1 MTKKKTFKRFLVT
14 SALPYA
20 NGPIHIGHLAGAY
33 LPADIYV
40 RYKRL
45 KGDDVKFI
53 CGSDEHG
60 VPITIRARQEGI
72 SPQEL
77 VDRYHNL
84 NKKTF
89 EDIGISFDIYH
100 RTSDPLH
107 HKTAQEFFL
116 RLYEQGIL
124 EERETEQYYDP
135 EAKMF
140 LADRYIIGTCPKCG
154 YEKAYGDQCEKCG
167 TALSPDELIN
177 PKSAITG
184 STPIKKKSK
193 HWFFPLNKYEGWL
206 REWILKE
213 HADDWKPNVV
223 GQCRSWLEQG
233 LKPRAVTR
241 DLDWGV
247 PVPLPEVKGKVLYVW
262 FEAPIGYISA
272 TKALAQQKGFDWRE
286 YWQNEDT
293 AVIHFIGKDNI
304 VFHCIIFPAMLKAH
318 GDFGLP
324 DNVPAN
330 EFMNLEGDK
339 ISTSRNWAIWVHEYL
354 QDFPNEQDLLR
365 YVLTRNMPELK
376 DSEFTWRDFQ
386 TKVNTELVGNLGNF
400 IYRSLTLINRYFN
413 GKVPYY
419 PRDFVYNWITDTMKA
434 VERSLETFRFRDAL
448 WAVMELAQ
456 KGNQLLSEE
465 EPWRLIKDE
474 PEKAGQ
480 TLSDAI
486 QLVAALNIL
495 MQPFMPFTAEKLR
508 LILNIDSL
516 SWNTLEQKPLI
527 PKGHKINKPKQLFR
541 KITDEEVERQIKK
554 LKGDMQTKEPKG
566 QAQKSEDKQLIDY
579 EDFSKLDL
587 RVAKVL
593 SAEKHPNA
601 DRLLVLKI
609 SLGTEERTIVAGIAQ
624 HYSPDE
630 LIGKNIIVIA
640 NLKPRKLRGIESQG
654 MLLAAHDNGKVV
666 LLTTD
671 KDVNPGSYVS

>member
-40 RYKRL
+40 RYRRL

-77 VDRYHNL
+77 VDRYHSL

-140 LADRYIIGTCPKCG
+140 LADRYIVGTCPKCG

-193 HWFFPLNKYEGWL
+193 HWFFPLNKYEDWL
-206 REWILKE
+206 RKWILEE
-213 HADDWKPNVV
+213 HAKDWKPNVV
-223 GQCRSWLEQG
+223 GQCRSWLDQG

-247 PVPLPEVKGKVLYVW
+247 PVPLPDAKGKVLYVW

-272 TKALAQQKGFDWRE
+272 TKALAQQEGFDWRD
-286 YWQNEDT
+286 YWQDQET
-293 AVIHFIGKDNI
+293 AIIHFIGKDNI

-318 GDFGLP
+318 GDFSP
-324 DNVPAN
+324 PENVPAN

-400 IYRSLTLINRYFN
+400 IHRALTLIHRYFN
-413 GKVPYY
+413 SEVPYN
-419 PRDFVYNWITDTMKA
+419 PRDFVYDWISESKKS
-434 VERSLETFRFRDAL
+434 VEESIETFRFRDAL
-448 WAVMELAQ
+448 WTVMELAQ

-465 EPWRLIKDE
+465 EPWRVIKNE

-486 QLVAALNIL
+486 QIVAALNIL
-495 MQPFMPFTAEKLR
+495 MQPFLPFTAEKLKQ
-508 LILNIDSL
+508 ILNINSL
-516 SWNTLEQKPLI
+516 SWDILSQKPLI
-527 PKGHKINKPKQLFR
+527 PKGHKANKPKQLFR

-554 LKGDMQTKEPKG
+554 LKGDMQTQEQKQQG
-566 QAQKSEDKQLIDY
+566 QQPESKPLIDY

-587 RVAKVL
+587 RVAKVI

-624 HYSPDE
+624 HYSPEE
-630 LIGKNIIVIA
+630 LVGKNIVVVA

-654 MLLAAHDNGKVV
+654 MLLAAHDSGKVI

-671 KDVNPGSYVS
+671 KDASPGAPVS

>member
-1 MTKKKTFKRFLVT
+1 MTKKKKFKRFLVT

-116 RLYEQGIL
+116 KLYERGIL
-124 EERETEQYYDP
+124 EVQEIEQYYDP

-167 TALSPDELIN
+167 TALSPDELIK

-206 REWILKE
+206 REWILE
-213 HADDWKPNVV
+213 DHANDWKPNVI

-247 PVPLPEVKGKVLYVW
+247 QVPLPEAQGKVLYVW

-272 TKALAQQKGFDWRE
+272 TKALAQQKGFDWKQ
-286 YWQNEDT
+286 YWQDENT
-293 AVIHFIGKDNI
+293 AIIHFIGKDNI

-318 GDFGLP
+318 GDFTIP
-324 DNVPAN
+324 ENVPAN

-354 QDFPNEQDLLR
+354 QEFPNEQDLLR

-376 DSEFTWRDFQ
+376 DSEFTWKDFK

-400 IYRSLTLINRYFN
+400 IHRTLTLINRYFN
-413 GKVPYY
+413 GEVPLN
-419 PRDFVYNWITDTMKA
+419 PRNFVYDWIDEGEKA
-434 VERSLETFRFRDAL
+434 VLENIETFRFRDAL
-448 WAVMELAQ
+448 WTVMELAQ

-465 EPWRLIKDE
+465 EPWRVIKNE
-474 PEKAGQ
+474 PDKAGQ

-486 QLVAALNIL
+486 QLVTALNIL

-508 LILNIDSL
+508 KILNISSL
-516 SWNTLEQKPLI
+516 SWNTLKQKPLI
-527 PKGHKINKPKQLFR
+527 SKGHKINKPKQLFR
-541 KITDEEVERQIKK
+541 KITDEEIERQIKK
-554 LKGDMQTKEPKG
+554 LKGNMQN
-566 QAQKSEDKQLIDY
+566 QKLRKQSEQMGNKQLIDY

-587 RVAKVL
+587 RVAKIL

-609 SLGTEERTIVAGIAQ
+609 SLGTEDRTIVAGIAQ
-624 HYSPDE
+624 HYSPEE
-630 LIGKNIIVIA
+630 LVGKNIIVVA
-640 NLKPRKLRGIESQG
+640 NLKPRKLRGVESQG
-654 MLLAAHDNGKVV
+654 MLLAAHSDGKVI

-671 KDVNPGSYVS
+671 KEVNPGASVS

>member
-84 NKKTF
+84 NKRTF

-116 RLYEQGIL
+116 KLYEKGIL

-140 LADRYIIGTCPKCG
+140 LADRYIVGTCPKCG

-193 HWFFPLNKYEGWL
+193 HWFFPLNKYEDWL
-206 REWILKE
+206 RKWILEE
-213 HADDWKPNVV
+213 HAGDWKPNVV
-223 GQCRSWLEQG
+223 GQCRSWLDQG

-241 DLDWGV
+241 DLEWGV
-247 PVPLPEVKGKVLYVW
+247 PVPLPEAQGKVLYVW

-272 TKALAQQKGFDWRE
+272 TKALAQQTGFDWKQ
-286 YWQNEDT
+286 YWQDKDT
-293 AVIHFIGKDNI
+293 AIIHFIGKDNI
-304 VFHCIIFPAMLKAH
+304 VFHCIIFPSMLKAH
-318 GDFGLP
+318 GDFALP
-324 DNVPAN
+324 HNVPAN

-376 DSEFTWRDFQ
+376 DSEFTWKDFQ

-400 IYRSLTLINRYFN
+400 IHRTLTLISRYFN
-413 GKVPYY
+413 GKVPLN
-419 PRDFVYNWITDTMKA
+419 PRSFVYGWIAEGEKA
-434 VERSLETFRFRDAL
+434 VRENIEVFRFRDAL

-465 EPWRLIKDE
+465 EPWRLIKNE

-508 LILNIDSL
+508 QILNLGTL
-516 SWNTLEQKPLI
+516 SWNLLEKKPLI
-527 PKGHKINKPKQLFR
+527 PQDYKINKPKQLFR
-541 KITDEEVERQIKK
+541 KITDEEIERQIKK
-554 LKGDMQTKEPKG
+554 LKGDVQNQASKE
-566 QAQKSEDKQLIDY
+566 QSQQVENKQLIDY
-579 EDFSKLDL
+579 GDFSKLDL
-587 RVAKVL
+587 RVAKIL

-601 DRLLVLKI
+601 DRLLVLRI

-624 HYSPDE
+624 HYSPEE
-630 LIGKNIIVIA
+630 LVGKNIIVVA

-654 MLLAAHDNGKVV
+654 MLLAAHDNGKVI

-671 KDVNPGSYVS
+671 KDASPGSPVS